1 MQCNGQDAMQS
12 AAVAVDLIAPAAAD
26 PEIEIM
32 LKMHSKHC
40 VVYTYRLV
48 PLLLLQLT

>member
-12 AAVAVDLIAPAAAD
+12 AAVAVDLIAPAAD

-40 VVYTYRLV
+40 VVYIYV
-48 PLLLLQLT
+48 